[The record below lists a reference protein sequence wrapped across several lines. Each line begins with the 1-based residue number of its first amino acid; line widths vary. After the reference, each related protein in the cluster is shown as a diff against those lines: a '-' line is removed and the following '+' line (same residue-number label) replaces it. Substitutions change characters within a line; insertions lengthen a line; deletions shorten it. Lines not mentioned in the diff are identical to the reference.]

1 MAQNNNNAQNIE
13 SNDSNVN
20 PSIISLAPRDNNTG
34 ESQSLYEARL
44 MTALQDKD
52 IKNIA
57 LTGIYGS
64 GKSTILNTFKNNFA
78 ECWNFADVSLSTFDT
93 KNKEDLD
100 SDDLQLIERSILQQ
114 LFYSVS
120 YDVIPLSRFKRIVKT
135 SEKSKL
141 YLFSLIAVAFVSY
154 FLVFSENEKLL
165 SIMPNWEFIPYFT
178 ISTLLIS
185 SLTIIY
191 KLLSYAINL
200 KEIKLKLHDAEF
212 NIKDE
217 EDKSI
222 LNDHIDEII
231 YFFQETKKNV
241 VIIEDLDRFD
251 NTTIFVRLRELN
263 SLINASCEHR
273 IVFIYAIKDDMFT
286 GTERSKFFEYI
297 IPVIPIINPTNAYD
311 LIKKS
316 YKDIVDGIDIR
327 FLRNTCLYFNDM
339 RLVKNILNEYQD
351 YTKHLKGLRLDKN
364 QLFAMIVY
372 KNYYPKEFARLNS
385 NQGEIHE
392 IFNERK
398 TKLIRSKTN
407 RIREEIGNLEDKKV
421 AVENETLS
429 TIEELNLVYTGF
441 LNRLLLGRSSNVSSI
456 KISNHIVNINNYNE
470 EFFINISENKDSE
483 IQFKTVNDYQYHGSG
498 VSFTDV
504 EKLTGSEL
512 DYFERLEAIKN
523 KEPKHFK
530 KINDKINNLKKQL
543 SFVKNQ
549 TMEMLLQ
556 EGQELEAPEQLIF
569 FILNGYI
576 NENYTDYIS
585 LFFESSISK
594 SDKEYAMIVNGRQEP
609 KFELKLGHK
618 DELLTSYLSADE
630 MLTNSA
636 LNIDILRYLLEVNK
650 FEKHRQKFI
659 HKICDKSDTSVEFLT
674 FLFNEKFDA
683 LGKLVPKLA
692 KYDNTV
698 FDEVLNDVEDNQ
710 TVRNYSKIIKYIDS
724 DLEKNS
730 YLARKLS
737 NFLSKRA
744 DYIDFLK
751 NNLIHGKASFQDF
764 SLKVQPK
771 FKSLEASDLE
781 LFNWLGQQ
789 GFFSIDVDIINDILV
804 SNLEL
809 SKEEIRNK
817 LSIEP
822 ITTICNSNVNY
833 LVEDFW
839 RNIDDYIHLLTTYLE
854 DEKQLHENESIFIE
868 LLNTEN
874 LSLENKERLL
884 LVVAT
889 EIADI
894 GLVEEKLY
902 NKLLKYNVIKPSW
915 ENVSKYFEVKD
926 CKLTERLI
934 DFIDINAHLLNVS
947 RTKYIQAISS
957 SEELQKKLEA
967 ELVKSNDL
975 SDTSYQ
981 NIVKTLMI
989 KWNRIDFTGL
999 NESKV
1004 LTLIANNKLSLTKEN
1019 LEYITAY
1026 GMSNVRKAFMEYHI
1040 LSFIDG
1046 KIIEELEATDYV
1058 SILVSNTINKAQKQS
1073 FIEKNVSKIIEV
1085 AKTSILKI
1093 IDIFDDKK
1101 LPNELYEYIKNNSVS
1116 SIVFQLLLIQNNYL
1130 NSEEVLSLLPKM
1142 DAPFNELNERELTRF
1157 EASEKHKEMLDLL
1170 HEKRVI
1176 IKPEKV
1182 KMAFSR
1188 FFYDTRLRKG
1198 LQ

>member
-1 MAQNNNNAQNIE
+1 MAQSNNNAQNIE
-13 SNDSNVN
+13 SDASNVN
-20 PSIISLAPRDNNTG
+20 SSIISLAPRDNNTG

-44 MTALQDKD
+44 MAALQDKD

-165 SIMPNWEFIPYFT
+165 SIMPNWGVIPYFT

-297 IPVIPIINPTNAYD
+297 IPVIPVINPTNAYD

-327 FLRNTCLYFNDM
+327 FLRNTCLYFDDM

-398 TKLIRSKTN
+398 SKLIKSKTN

-429 TIEELNLVYTGF
+429 TIEELNIVYTGF
-441 LNRLLLGRSSNVSSI
+441 LNRLLLDRSSNVSSI
-456 KISNHIVNINNYNE
+456 KISNDIVDINKCNE
-470 EFFINISENKDSE
+470 EFFIKLSENEDIE
-483 IQFKTVNDYQYHGSG
+483 IKFKTLNDYRYHDSG
-498 VSFTDV
+498 VSFKDV
-504 EKLTGSEL
+504 EKLTGSEFN
-512 DYFERLEAIKN
+512 YFERLEAIKN
-523 KEPKHFK
+523 KEPKRLREVAN
-530 KINDKINNLKKQL
+530 KINSLKKQL

-549 TMEMLLQ
+549 TMRMLLQ
-556 EGQELEAPEQLIF
+556 ERQELEAPEQLVF

-594 SDKEYAMIVNGRQEP
+594 SDKEYAMIVNGRQKP
-609 KFELKLGHK
+609 KFELKLEHK

-630 MLTNSA
+630 MSTNSA
-636 LNIDILRYLLEVNK
+636 LNIDILRYLLKVNK
-650 FEKHRQKFI
+650 FEKHRQNFI

-674 FLFNEKFDA
+674 LLFNEKFDA
-683 LGKLVPKLA
+683 LNKLVAKLA
-692 KYDNTV
+692 KYDSTV

-751 NNLIHGKASFQDF
+751 KIFIHDKASFQSF
-764 SLKVQPK
+764 SLKIEPR
-771 FKSLEASDLE
+771 FNHLEASDLE
-781 LFNWLGQQ
+781 LFNWLGEQ
-789 GFFSIDVDIINDILV
+789 GFFLIEKQIIEDILI
-804 SNLEL
+804 SNLAL
-809 SKEEIRNK
+809 SNDEVRNK
-817 LSIEP
+817 LQDKP
-822 ITTICNSNVNY
+822 LTTIFQSDIDYLMEDAEKSINNYIELFTDHLDDTRYLNEDEEVFVRLLNSNN
-833 LVEDFW
+833 LSKKSEDTLLLNIGTKI
-839 RNIDDYIHLLTTYLE
+839 RNIRTIDSNLHSRLFQQDIAEANWSNVLGYFKESELNEDLVYFISINSKALSSQKDSYRNSLLESAELKRSFEIALIKCNELEINKYQEVLKVSNSIWLNIDISKLNKDKVLFLISNKKLGLNVNNWKNITAFNDTDIRKAYINYNINSLIKGKLVGELQVIDYISILNSDFL
-854 DEKQLHENESIFIE
+854 DKANKQLF
-868 LLNTEN
+868 
-874 LSLENKERLL
+874 
-884 LVVAT
+884 
-889 EIADI
+889 
-894 GLVEEKLY
+894 VEEY
-902 NKLLKYNVIKPSW
+902 AD
-915 ENVSKYFEVKD
+915 E
-926 CKLTERLI
+926 T
-934 DFIDINAHLLNVS
+934 LNVYM
-947 RTKYIQAISS
+947 TVP
-957 SEELQKKLEA
+957 ELII
-967 ELVKSNDL
+967 
-975 SDTSYQ
+975 
-981 NIVKTLMI
+981 NIF
-989 KWNRIDFTGL
+989 N
-999 NESKV
+999 
-1004 LTLIANNKLSLTKEN
+1004 
-1019 LEYITAY
+1019 
-1026 GMSNVRKAFMEYHI
+1026 
-1040 LSFIDG
+1040 
-1046 KIIEELEATDYV
+1046 
-1058 SILVSNTINKAQKQS
+1058 
-1073 FIEKNVSKIIEV
+1073 
-1085 AKTSILKI
+1085 
-1093 IDIFDDKK
+1093 DKK
-1101 LPNELYEYIKNNSVS
+1101 LPDKIYEYAKVNATLDTAQ
-1116 SIVFQLLLIQNNYL
+1116 QLFLAQRSYL
-1130 NSEEVLSLLPKM
+1130 SNEEVLILLSKM
-1142 DAPFNELNERELTRF
+1142 DVPFSDLNEKKITRF
-1157 EASEKHKEMLDLL
+1157 EASKKNKEMLDVL
-1170 HEKRVI
+1170 HEKKII
-1176 IKPEKV
+1176 IKPKKF
-1182 KMAFSR
+1182 KMAFDE
-1188 FFYDTRLRKG
+1188 FFYDTRLRKD
-1198 LQ
+1198 